1 MPAFK
6 INDNLELRTLQE
18 EDVLVLAG
26 LVKENLP
33 HLQPWMLWAVDDYDV
48 EQAGNFIR
56 QNLDDAA
63 NQKAPSY
70 GIFYEGELIGCVGFV
85 KLDRESR
92 LAEIGYWIS
101 AEHEGKGLITEC
113 TRTLIEYCFDELN
126 MARVEIR
133 AAASNERSRA
143 IPERFG
149 FKLTG
154 QFKDEHPLP
163 DSKIDDLGIYEISAG
178 DWRSSSN
185 KRFHVKF
192 KEMLIRLFRRETSSK
207 EFIPVI
213 DGLRFLAIA
222 MVLVFH
228 LDGYIKEKSAA
239 LSFAPVG
246 ETLAKVPDIFIFGF
260 QGVQLFF
267 VISGFILAIPFM
279 RYELGLTDRKP
290 RLRAYYLR
298 RLTRLEPP
306 YVISTIVIFLLLVFV
321 IGSKYPLGTLTV
333 SLFSSLFYAH
343 FLVFPGEAPY
353 INQIT
358 WSLEMEVQF
367 YLLAPFLVGALCLLK
382 NKYPR
387 RIAILLLIV
396 SFAGLSWLQELYWH
410 VGLMNISM
418 YLHYFL
424 AGILLCDVFLLD
436 SEKLGRL
443 SGVWVFILG
452 LLLLVPITC
461 VNHSYAH
468 NIALR
473 IASPLMIL
481 AFYLIV
487 FGNKWWNKIF
497 SLNGLTLIGGM
508 CYSIYLLHYV
518 TISAVGRFTANRLYQ
533 SNFAV
538 YYWVQVFV
546 LLAVVM
552 FLSAIYFLLIE
563 KPCMKRDW
571 HIRLYKKFREFSLS
585 GRGASVKNSL

>member
-1 MPAFK
+1 MPEFK

-33 HLQPWMLWAVDDYDV
+33 HLQPWMLWAVDDYDARH
-48 EQAGNFIR
+48 AGDFIR
-56 QNLDDAA
+56 QNLA
-63 NQKAPSY
+63 NTSKYKAPSY
-70 GIFYEGELIGCVGFV
+70 GIFYEGELIGCIGFV
-85 KLDRESR
+85 KLDVESR

-126 MARVEIR
+126 IARIEIR

-143 IPERFG
+143 IPEKFG

-163 DSKIDDLGIYEISAG
+163 DSKIDDLVIYEITARE
-178 DWRSSSN
+178 WRSLSN
-185 KRFHVKF
+185 KQFHVKF

-239 LSFAPVG
+239 LSFAPVSDS
-246 ETLAKVPDIFIFGF
+246 LAKVPDIFIFGF

-267 VISGFILAIPFM
+267 VISGFILAVPFM
-279 RYELGLTDRKP
+279 RYALGLTDKKP

-343 FLVFPGEAPY
+343 FLVFPGEPPY

-367 YLLAPFLVGALCLLK
+367 YLLAPFLVGGLCLLR
-382 NKYPR
+382 NKSAR
-387 RIAILLLIV
+387 RIVNLLLIL

-410 VGLMNISM
+410 VGIMNISM

-436 SEKLGRL
+436 SDKLGRL
-443 SGVWVFILG
+443 SNTWIFILG

-461 VNHSYAH
+461 VNHSYAP

-473 IASPLMIL
+473 MASPIMIL

-538 YYWVQVFV
+538 YYWMQIFV

-571 HIRLYKKFREFSLS
+571 HIRLYKKLKGLS
-585 GRGASVKNSL
+585 FTKSVP